1 MIILTDEIA
10 MTADRQQYIIG
21 ELKKDRLRNCQY
33 FTKLENA
40 LQEAVRIAVRLGVA
54 DGRITELRQVVA
66 EQARLEQEFS
76 EKLKGVYV

>member
-10 MTADRQQYIIG
+10 MTANRRQYTIG
-21 ELKKDRLRNCQY
+21 NPCKGGLNDKQY
-33 FTKLENA
+33 FTRLENA
-40 LQEAVRIAVRLGVA
+40 LQEAVRIAVRLEIA
-54 DGRITELRQVVA
+54 DGSIT

>member
-10 MTADRQQYIIG
+10 MVADRKQYIIG
-21 ELKKDRLRNCQY
+21 NPKNGGLGSRQY

-40 LQEAVRIAVRLGVA
+40 LQEAVRIAVRLAIA
-54 DGRITELRQVVA
+54 DGRITELRQIVA

>member
-1 MIILTDEIA
+1 MIILTEEIA
-10 MTADRQQYIIG
+10 MTAYRKQYILG
-21 ELKKDRLRNCQY
+21 NPCNGRLSNKQY

-40 LQEAVRIAVRLGVA
+40 LQEAVRIAVRLDVA

-66 EQARLEQEFS
+66 EQARLEQAFS